1 MPVKKARTEPVQGLK
16 MLKRGISC
24 AVMPPI

>member
-24 AVMPPI
+24 AV